1 MGLMG
6 IRGWLIRGLESQ
18 ALDFASKL
26 KQGGKK
32 AAPNLRRSF

>member
-1 MGLMG
+1 MG
-6 IRGWLIRGLESQ
+6 IRVWLIRGLESQ

-32 AAPNLRRSF
+32 AAPSLRHSF